1 MSTEDNLSKKI
12 EVLREDLNRSIKT
25 RDDLKESYE
34 KSVELD
40 KLMEQ
45 YIQKKKNTKK

>member
-1 MSTEDNLSKKI
+1 MGTDDRLSKEI
-12 EVLREDLNRSIKT
+12 EVLRKELNRSIKT
-25 RDDLKESYE
+25 RDDLKDSYE

-45 YIQKKKNTKK
+45 YIRQDKDKK